1 MRQPNTGHRL
11 NDGFLEKGFALAGE
25 HVRQVSKTVAW
36 LFPVPESLVDDLSY
50 LRLRDCPGRP
60 SRRPRKGRE
69 LAGNGNRVAP
79 SRRWMRMNRVW
90 RPKYPCPTP
99 VNPKNWPSSR
109 RRLHEDGLAIS
120 QFLSSSST

>member
-36 LFPVPESLVDDLSY
+36 LFPVSESVVDDLSY

-79 SRRWMRMNRVW
+79 SRRIELLHGREFGDGE
-90 RPKYPCPTP
+90 YPEAAGPTA
-99 VNPKNWPSSR
+99 WP
-109 RRLHEDGLAIS
+109 
-120 QFLSSSST
+120 